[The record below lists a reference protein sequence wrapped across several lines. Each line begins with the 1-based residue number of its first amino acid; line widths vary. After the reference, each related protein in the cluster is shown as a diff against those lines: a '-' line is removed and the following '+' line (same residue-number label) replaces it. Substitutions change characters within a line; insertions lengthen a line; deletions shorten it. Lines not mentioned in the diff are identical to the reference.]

1 MKTRHSQPSTLTL
14 AIFCAIG
21 LAFAAMPKFTRADD
35 QESTKKTM
43 TSLFE
48 FAKLDDASQWQ
59 IVNDGVMGGRSS
71 SQAKVTD
78 AGHMVFAGN
87 LSLENNGGFA
97 SVRSR
102 PVQGGQSL
110 GLEPGGKIAIRVLG
124 DGRRYTFNLYT
135 PDRRTAFSYQ
145 LEFDTKAGEW
155 LEIQMPIDS
164 FVAHSFGR
172 RLSGMRLD
180 ARSVQSIGILLGDK
194 KPGSFELTIDW
205 IRLVPA
211 N

>member
-1 MKTRHSQPSTLTL
+1 MYAFFRFCCFTVLITTLT
-14 AIFCAIG
+14 AVAS
-21 LAFAAMPKFTRADD
+21 A
-35 QESTKKTM
+35 ETM

-48 FAKLDDASQWQ
+48 FREVSDAVNWQ

-71 SQAKVTD
+71 SQAAMVKAD
-78 AGHMVFAGN
+78 AGEGAMRFSGN

-102 PVQGGQSL
+102 PSGSL
-110 GLEPGGKIAIRVLG
+110 GLDAGETIVLRVKG

-145 LEFDTKAGEW
+145 MDFDTQAGKW
-155 LEIQMPIDS
+155 TEIKLPVDK

-172 RLSGMRLD
+172 PMPNMKLTPSQVH
-180 ARSVQSIGILLGDK
+180 SVGVLLGDK
-194 KPGSFELTIDW
+194 KPGPFEILIDW
-205 IRLVPA
+205 IHVE
-211 N
+211 

>member
-1 MKTRHSQPSTLTL
+1 MNPIVRLCSFIVIVVTLSTSIP
-14 AIFCAIG
+14 A
-21 LAFAAMPKFTRADD
+21 
-35 QESTKKTM
+35 QTM

-48 FAKLDDASQWQ
+48 FAQSSDAAMWQ

-71 SQAKVTD
+71 SQASIVSLD
-78 AGHMVFAGN
+78 ADGELKGETSVMRFAGN

-102 PVQGGQSL
+102 LSGSL
-110 GLEPGGKIAIRVLG
+110 GLDPGETIVLRVKG

-145 LEFDTKAGEW
+145 MEFDTKAGQWTEVK
-155 LEIQMPIDS
+155 LSVDK

-172 RLSGMRLD
+172 PIPNAKLTPSQ
-180 ARSVQSIGILLGDK
+180 VQSVGILLGDK
-194 KPGSFELTIDW
+194 KPGPFEILIDW
-205 IRLVPA
+205 IKVE
-211 N
+211 